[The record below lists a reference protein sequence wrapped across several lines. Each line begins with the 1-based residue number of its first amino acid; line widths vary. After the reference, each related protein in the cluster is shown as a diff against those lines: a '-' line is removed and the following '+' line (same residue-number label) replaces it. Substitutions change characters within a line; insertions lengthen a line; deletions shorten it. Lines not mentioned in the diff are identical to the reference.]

1 MTKYSPITFLLVCVC
16 FALSFVHHKH
26 FLIPIIRSESKF
38 LAVSESKFLAVSE
51 SKFLAVSESKFL
63 AVSESKFLAVSE
75 SKFWQG
81 CILKQVLARL
91 YLKASSL

>member
-1 MTKYSPITFLLVCVC
+1 MVQKSKYLPCDSRLTPYEELCRYQEP
-16 FALSFVHHKH
+16 K
-26 FLIPIIRSESKF
+26 
-38 LAVSESKFLAVSE
+38 VSSGK
-51 SKFLAVSESKFL
+51 

-91 YLKASSL
+91 YLKASS